1 MNQRNETLM
10 ALDGALAPLLAMAAT
25 ATDGAAVFNDDG
37 TTIRAQSPFEL
48 ASIIRSNPPVAI
60 AKREG
65 AARWAWGF
73 PGWEKHRDE
82 LQVAGFGEH
91 TGISDEFLALAG
103 FERQALAKELAVLE
117 SLGHVAF
124 VVRSGNAKERA

>member
-10 ALDGALAPLLAMAAT
+10 ALDGAFAPLLAVVAT

-37 TTIRAQSPFEL
+37 TAIRAQSAFEL
-48 ASIIRSNPPVAI
+48 ASIIRSHPPVAI

-73 PGWEKHRDE
+73 PGWEKHRAE

-103 FERQALAKELAVLE
+103 FDRQELTKELAVLE

-124 VVRSGNAKERA
+124 VQPQV

>member
-1 MNQRNETLM
+1 MKQRNETLM
-10 ALDGALAPLLAMAAT
+10 ALDGALAPLLAVVAT
-25 ATDGAAVFNDDG
+25 VTDGAAVFNDDG

-48 ASIIRSNPPVAI
+48 AAIIRSSSPVAI

-82 LQVAGFGEH
+82 LQVAGFGEQA
-91 TGISDEFLALAG
+91 GISDEFLALAG
-103 FERQALAKELAVLE
+103 FDRQELAKELAVLE
-117 SLGHVAF
+117 GLGHVAF
-124 VVRSGNAKERA
+124 VVRSGNAKEGA

>member
-10 ALDGALAPLLAMAAT
+10 ALDGALAPLLAVAAT

-65 AARWAWGF
+65 TARWAWGF

-82 LQVAGFGEH
+82 LQVAGFEEH

-103 FERQALAKELAVLE
+103 FERQELSKELAVLE
-117 SLGHVAF
+117 GLGHVAF
-124 VVRSGNAKERA
+124 VKAQV

>member
-10 ALDGALAPLLAMAAT
+10 ALDGALAPLLAVVAT

-48 ASIIRSNPPVAI
+48 ASIIRSIPPVAI

-65 AARWAWGF
+65 TARWAWGF

-91 TGISDEFLALAG
+91 MGISDEFLALAG
-103 FERQALAKELAVLE
+103 FDRQELAKELAMLE

-124 VVRSGNAKERA
+124 VKAQV

>member
-10 ALDGALAPLLAMAAT
+10 ALDGAFAPLLAVVAMAK
-25 ATDGAAVFNDDG
+25 DGAAVFNDDG
-37 TTIRAQSPFEL
+37 TTIQAQSPFEL

-73 PGWEKHRDE
+73 PGWGKHRDE
-82 LQVAGFGEH
+82 LQVAAFGEQA
-91 TGISDEFLALAG
+91 GISDEFLALAG
-103 FERQALAKELAVLE
+103 FDRQELAKELAVLE
-117 SLGHVAF
+117 GLGHVAF
-124 VVRSGNAKERA
+124 VQPQV

>member
-10 ALDGALAPLLAMAAT
+10 ALDGALAPLLAVVAT

-37 TTIRAQSPFEL
+37 TAIQAQSPFEL
-48 ASIIRSNPPVAI
+48 APIIRSNPPVAI

-65 AARWAWGF
+65 DARWAWGF

-82 LQVAGFGEH
+82 LRVAGFGEQA
-91 TGISDEFLALAG
+91 GISDEFLALAG
-103 FERQALAKELAVLE
+103 FDRQALGKELAVLE

-124 VVRSGNAKERA
+124 IEHSGEAKEGA

>member
-10 ALDGALAPLLAMAAT
+10 ALDGAFAPLLAVVAVAKE
-25 ATDGAAVFNDDG
+25 GAAVFNDDG

-48 ASIIRSNPPVAI
+48 ASIIHSNPPVAI
-60 AKREG
+60 TKHEG

-73 PGWEKHRDE
+73 PGWEKHLHE
-82 LQVAGFGEH
+82 LQVAGFGEQA
-91 TGISDEFLALAG
+91 GISDEFLALAG
-103 FERQALAKELAVLE
+103 FDRQELAKELAVLE

-124 VVRSGNAKERA
+124 VKAQV

>member
-10 ALDGALAPLLAMAAT
+10 ALDGALAPLLAVVAMAK
-25 ATDGAAVFNDDG
+25 DGAAVFNDDG

-48 ASIIRSNPPVAI
+48 ASIIRSHPPVAI

-91 TGISDEFLALAG
+91 TGISDEFLELAG
-103 FERQALAKELAVLE
+103 FDRQELAKELAVLE
-117 SLGHVAF
+117 GLGHVAF
-124 VVRSGNAKERA
+124 IVRSGHAKEGA

>member
-1 MNQRNETLM
+1 MNQRNEILM
-10 ALDGALAPLLAMAAT
+10 SLDGALAPLLAVVAT

-48 ASIIRSNPPVAI
+48 ASIIRSAPPVAI

-82 LQVAGFGEH
+82 LRVAGFGEQA
-91 TGISDEFLALAG
+91 GISDEFLALAG
-103 FERQALAKELAVLE
+103 FDRQELAKELAVLE

-124 VVRSGNAKERA
+124 TVRSGQAKGAA

>member
-10 ALDGALAPLLAMAAT
+10 ALDGALAPLLAVVAT

-73 PGWEKHRDE
+73 PGWEKYRDE

-91 TGISDEFLALAG
+91 TGISDKFLELAG
-103 FERQALAKELAVLE
+103 FDRQELAKELAVLE

-124 VVRSGNAKERA
+124 VVRIGHAKGGA

>member
-10 ALDGALAPLLAMAAT
+10 ALDGAFAPLLAVVAT

-37 TTIRAQSPFEL
+37 TTIRAQCAFEL
-48 ASIIRSNPPVAI
+48 ASIIRSAPPVAI

-65 AARWAWGF
+65 VARWAWGF
-73 PGWEKHRDE
+73 PGWEKHLDE

-103 FERQALAKELAVLE
+103 FDRQELAKELAVLE
-117 SLGHVAF
+117 GLGHVAF
-124 VVRSGNAKERA
+124 VNTQV